1 MESNFKKLIRLTA
14 RLRAPDGCP
23 WDIEQDYSTLQSCLI
38 EEIYELI
45 EAINENDTHKM
56 KEELADVLFL
66 VIFLSRIGEEK
77 GHFDINEVLE
87 QGISKMVSRHP
98 HVFGK
103 IKVKNSEEA
112 LRQWEN
118 IKKKEKSNHKRLSA
132 LDGIPGGLP
141 ALQKAEKIQ
150 KKASKS
156 GFDWTQS
163 GEVIEKLEEELDEL
177 KTEIRGR
184 KKNFERISDEMGD
197 LIFTMVNLSR
207 FLKVDPEYSLHKS
220 IKKFDRRFRKME
232 DIIKKKGEDI
242 SKLTMKKLDSYWE
255 KAKSQETR

>member
-1 MESNFKKLIRLTA
+1 MESNFKKLTQLMA

-23 WDIEQDYSTLQSCLI
+23 WDIEQDYSTLQNCLI

-45 EAINENDTHKM
+45 ESINENDCRKI

-77 GHFDINEVLE
+77 GHFNIDDVIK
-87 QGISKMVSRHP
+87 QGIDKMISRHP

-103 IKVKNSEEA
+103 VRVKNSDEA

-118 IKKKEKSNHKRLSA
+118 IKRKEPANHKRTSA
-132 LDGIPGGLP
+132 LDGVPKNLP

-150 KKASKS
+150 KKAAKT
-156 GFDWTQS
+156 GFDWS
-163 GEVIEKLEEELDEL
+163 KAEEVIDKLEEELDEL
-177 KTEIRGR
+177 KTEIFCR
-184 KKNFERISDEMGD
+184 KKNFERISDELGD

-232 DIIKKKGEDI
+232 EMIKKGGKNI
-242 SKLTMKKLDSYWE
+242 LKLTPKKLDLYWE
-255 KAKSQETR
+255 KSKRQKTD

>member
-1 MESNFKKLIRLTA
+1 MESNFKKLIQLTA
-14 RLRAPDGCP
+14 RLRSPDGCP
-23 WDIEQDYSTLQSCLI
+23 WDMEQDYSTLQSCLI

-45 EAINENDTHKM
+45 EAINENDKHKM

-77 GHFDINEVLE
+77 GHFDINDVLK
-87 QGISKMVSRHP
+87 QGIDKMVSRHP

-118 IKKKEKSNHKRLSA
+118 IKRKEKSNHKRLSA
-132 LDGIPGGLP
+132 LDGIPKGLP

-150 KKASKS
+150 KKASKA

-163 GEVIEKLEEELDEL
+163 GEVLKKLEEELDEL
-177 KTEIRGR
+177 KTEIFAGR
-184 KKNFERISDEMGD
+184 KNFERISDELGD
-197 LIFTMVNLSR
+197 LIFTMVNLAR
-207 FLKVDPEYSLHKS
+207 FLKVDSEYSLHKS
-220 IKKFDRRFRKME
+220 IKKFDGRFRKME
-232 DIIKKKGEDI
+232 EMIKNKGKDI
-242 SKLTMKKLDSYWE
+242 SKLTIKELDSCWE
-255 KAKSQETR
+255 KSKK